1 MKPAPPPNPTN
12 IHRLSPPARAALA
25 LLVLA
30 GSWGAAAPAMATVE
44 DEAAAHELYQQAAD
58 DFEARDY
65 EAAAEK
71 LTRAYA
77 LFPKPI
83 ILIKK
88 GEALEQLGRVEEA
101 YELVRDV
108 VPDDKRMEP
117 KLRALVAR
125 LERVLERPIKVS
137 VLSGSL
143 TGARIILDGQDTGQ
157 VTPTVLDV
165 PRGNHDLRLEK
176 LGYRP
181 YERAIDAKGVDLIV
195 VEGQLVRLMGR
206 VRVRLGTGNF
216 TDTVAYLDGN
226 RLQPVFSTDQATP
239 LVDVPIGA
247 HTLECRREREPVE
260 RVEIVLEAD
269 ATVDHLCLASGPSAS
284 RGRRAL
290 AWTLLGAGAAGLAG
304 GAVLLVSYQSD
315 LDHGK
320 ETNQRVESNKQIFGP
335 VALGLGVAAVTTG
348 IILLAK
354 RPAGPSTEAHPVVV
368 GGYAAPGGAGLVAS
382 GRF

>member
-1 MKPAPPPNPTN
+1 MKPRRIQAMVVT
-12 IHRLSPPARAALA
+12 LCMALTS
-25 LLVLA
+25 VLA
-30 GSWGAAAPAMATVE
+30 VAPRASATAE
-44 DEAAAHELYQQAAD
+44 DEAAAHDLYQQAAA

-101 YELVRDV
+101 YELVREV
-108 VPDDKRMEP
+108 VPDDKGMEP
-117 KLRALVAR
+117 KLRALLAR

-137 VLSGSL
+137 ILSGSI
-143 TGARIILDGQDTGQ
+143 TGAKIILDGQDTGQ
-157 VTPTVLDV
+157 VTPTVMDV

-176 LGYRP
+176 LGYQT
-181 YERAIDAKGVDLIV
+181 YERSIEAKGVELVV
-195 VEGQLVRLMGR
+195 VEGQLVRLMGQVR
-206 VRVRLGTGNF
+206 VRVGSGDF
-216 TDTVAYLDGN
+216 TDTVVLLDGN
-226 RLQPVFSTDQATP
+226 RVQPIFATDKATP
-239 LVDVPIGA
+239 FVDVRIGA
-247 HTLECRREREPVE
+247 HTLECRREREDTE
-260 RVEIVLEAD
+260 RLDFVLEAN
-269 ATVDHLCLASGPSAS
+269 TTLDHLCLSKGPRASK
-284 RGRRAL
+284 GRKAL
-290 AWTLLGAGAAGLAG
+290 AWTLLSAGVAGLGAGAA
-304 GAVLLVSYQSD
+304 LLVSYQAD

-320 ETNQRVESNKQIFGP
+320 KTNQGVDSNKQIFGP

-354 RPAGPSTEAHPVVV
+354 RPAGPKTEGRPVIV
-368 GGYAAPGGAGLVAS
+368 GAFATPSSAGLTAH

>member
-1 MKPAPPPNPTN
+1 MNRSR
-12 IHRLSPPARAALA
+12 ILSMVLT
-25 LLVLA
+25 LGVVLA
-30 GSWGAAAPAMATVE
+30 GLMAAAPPASATVE
-44 DEAAAHELYQQAAD
+44 DETAAHELYQQAAD

-117 KLRALVAR
+117 KLRALLAR

-137 VLSGSL
+137 ILSGSI
-143 TGARIILDGQDTGQ
+143 TGAKIIIDGQDTGQ

-176 LGYRP
+176 LGYQTYSRSI
-181 YERAIDAKGVDLIV
+181 EAKGVDIVV
-195 VEGQLVRLMGR
+195 VEGQLVRQMGQVR
-206 VRVRLGTGNF
+206 VRVGTGNF
-216 TDTVAYLDGN
+216 TDTVVFLDGN
-226 RLQPVFSTDQATP
+226 RVQPVFSTDTATP
-239 LVDVPIGA
+239 FIDVPIGA
-247 HTLECRREREPVE
+247 HSVECRREREDTE
-260 RVEIVLEAD
+260 RLDFVLEAD
-269 ATVDHLCLASGPSAS
+269 MTLDHVCMKTGPRASK
-284 RGRRAL
+284 GRKAL
-290 AWTLLGAGAAGLAG
+290 AWSLVGAGVAGLAG
-304 GAVLLVSYQSD
+304 GAVLLVSYQAD
-315 LDHGK
+315 VDHGK
-320 ETNQRVESNKQIFGP
+320 KTNQGVDSNKQIFGP
-335 VALGLGVAAVTTG
+335 VAIGVGVAAVTTG

-354 RPAGPSTEAHPVVV
+354 RPAGPKTEGRPVVV
-368 GGYAAPGGAGLVAS
+368 GGYAGPNGGGLTAQ